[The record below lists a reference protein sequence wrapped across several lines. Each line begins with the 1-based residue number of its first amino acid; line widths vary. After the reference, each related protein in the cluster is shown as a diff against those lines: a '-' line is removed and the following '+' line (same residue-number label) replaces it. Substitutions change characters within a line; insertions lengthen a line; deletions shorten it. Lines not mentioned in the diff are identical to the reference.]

1 MHKTIVRDVKI
12 HDGAKMREPMGIR
25 MDTPGVQA
33 YKLTVAHMETL
44 IRLLIIGVLV
54 AIVASLGSAL
64 FHLTRKT
71 GDSRKLVRDLTI
83 RVGLS
88 VALFILLMI
97 AWHFGLIAPHGVA
110 SAAHP

>member
-1 MHKTIVRDVKI
+1 
-12 HDGAKMREPMGIR
+12 MG
-25 MDTPGVQA
+25 
-33 YKLTVAHMETL
+33 TL

-64 FHLTRKT
+64 FHLSRKT
-71 GDSRKLVRDLTI
+71 GDSRKVARDLTI
-83 RVGLS
+83 RIGLS

-97 AWHFGLIAPHGVA
+97 AWHLGLIAPHGLA